1 MLDDDER
8 EELMAELDKE
18 KDQKRMMMQERGKA
32 RLQW

>member
-18 KDQKRMMMQERGKA
+18 KDQKRMMMLERGKA